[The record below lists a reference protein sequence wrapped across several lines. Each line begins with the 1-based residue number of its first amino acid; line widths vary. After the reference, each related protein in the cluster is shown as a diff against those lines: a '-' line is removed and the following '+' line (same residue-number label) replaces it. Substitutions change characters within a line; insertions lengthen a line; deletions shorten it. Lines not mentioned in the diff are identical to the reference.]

1 MTDRFGSRATLE
13 VGGRSYEIHRLDALT
28 KAGLPVERL
37 PYSIK
42 ILLENL
48 LRTQDGRTVK
58 AEDVE
63 AVARWEPTAEPTRE
77 IQFTPSRVLLQDF
90 TGVPAVV
97 DLAAMRDA
105 MGRMGGDPDRIN
117 PVVPCDLV
125 IDHSVQVDYFGSQKA
140 FQLNVELEME
150 RNVRAGAA
158 DGIRIEIE
166 EDEAVGGIAERG

>member
-105 MGRMGGDPDRIN
+105 MAALGGDAKRIN
-117 PVVPCDLV
+117 PLQPAELV
-125 IDHSVQVDYFGSQKA
+125 I
-140 FQLNVELEME
+140 
-150 RNVRAGAA
+150 
-158 DGIRIEIE
+158 
-166 EDEAVGGIAERG
+166 